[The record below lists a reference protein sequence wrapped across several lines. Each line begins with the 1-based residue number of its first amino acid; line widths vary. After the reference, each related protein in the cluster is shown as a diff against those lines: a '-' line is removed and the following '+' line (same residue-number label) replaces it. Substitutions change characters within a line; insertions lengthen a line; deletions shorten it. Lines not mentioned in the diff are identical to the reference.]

1 MTRLQG
7 LIDMYK
13 LSLQTEKK
21 SIMNKTDKPKD
32 WMKRTQPQD
41 STDMYKLTLQ
51 DMIEK
56 KSIMIENGKTKGRHV
71 RFRGQLLSRRQPRTK
86 YKQLSSSHQLWGS
99 RTSFVL
105 WVSAEGKTWY
115 LLCPICLFLSTASFS
130 IPLKFDM
137 QLNNHKNKEY
147 KSLLSHLCL
156 ILTPRLNVRDV
167 YFPDTSIVSQKLVDI
182 PELSTHWGR
191 LKTWPAEGNTH
202 WEGRKDPELSTHKW
216 RLKTWPTEGHTHR
229 EGRNTEQSTVQR
241 PKVFMWILTGVRFS
255 LAEIEQLLLALY
267 MQIVLV
273 YLSRRTN
280 KGVVTIQEGYST
292 LQPPGRTWYQ
302 WYPVWKSYGK
312 VLFHLFLSFF
322 D

>member
-1 MTRLQG
+1 MSKMFIF
-7 LIDMYK
+7 LIQA
-13 LSLQTEKK
+13 L
-21 SIMNKTDKPKD
+21 
-32 WMKRTQPQD
+32 
-41 STDMYKLTLQ
+41 
-51 DMIEK
+51 
-56 KSIMIENGKTKGRHV
+56 
-71 RFRGQLLSRRQPRTK
+71 
-86 YKQLSSSHQLWGS
+86 
-99 RTSFVL
+99 
-105 WVSAEGKTWY
+105 
-115 LLCPICLFLSTASFS
+115 
-130 IPLKFDM
+130 
-137 QLNNHKNKEY
+137 
-147 KSLLSHLCL
+147 
-156 ILTPRLNVRDV
+156 
-167 YFPDTSIVSQKLVDI
+167 SQKLVDI

-241 PKVFMWILTGVRFS
+241 PKVSMWILTGVRFS

-292 LQPPGRTWYQ
+292 LQPSGRTWYQ